1 LNLKIKAMKKA
12 KFKTELKRL
21 IEKYGYW
28 SEEVKELNSKAQSK
42 IHYHI
47 WLNWH
52 NEVKAEIKN

>member
-1 LNLKIKAMKKA
+1 MKKA
-12 KFKTELKRL
+12 KFKTELKKL

-28 SEEVKELNSKAQSK
+28 SEEVKALNSKAQSK

-52 NEVKAEIKN
+52 NEVKSELKN